1 MSKLKMLFSLSFMAF
16 LLIAVGCEE
25 DEPVISTPVKV
36 EAKTFKNLAA
46 DAATPRTNKFTLF
59 RLSDGAIV
67 PNTDSASTKWDLGF
81 RATTIIVNGGT
92 SGPGKGAAQILNGIY
107 AELKEAPLEGYA
119 VDANPNFAIPT
130 GSDKGWYNYNPATN
144 LITPLAGKVIMLRT
158 AEGKYAKM
166 EILSYYE
173 NAPTSPSATDKG
185 RFYTFRYSY
194 QTDGTRRLE

>member
-1 MSKLKMLFSLSFMAF
+1 MLKSKILFGLSFMA
-16 LLIAVGCEE
+16 LLLSTTGCEE

-36 EAKTFKNLAA
+36 EAKSFKNLAA
-46 DAATPRTNKFTLF
+46 DAATPRTNRFTLF
-59 RLSDGAIV
+59 RLADGAIV

-92 SGPGKGAAQILNGIY
+92 SGPGKGAAQIVNGIY

-130 GSDKGWYNYNPATN
+130 GSDKGWYNYNSSTN
-144 LITPLAGKVIMLRT
+144 LIMPIAGKVIMLRT
-158 AEGKYAKM
+158 ADGKYAKM
-166 EILSYYE
+166 EVISYYE
-173 NAPTSPSATDKG
+173 NAPANPSTADKG

-194 QTDGTRRLE
+194 QADGTRRLE